1 MRRRSTTPYLI
12 LVGTI
17 LLLLSLPKHVTES
30 LRGSVVAFFSPVWE
44 SFTQF
49 KLFTARK
56 FDPQITFQEE
66 LSKSQLENELLKME
80 LARFNEIFQSE
91 LKLQSYLKELE
102 TPAEGTMKLTQQR
115 RKQLRE
121 LLKIELNAV
130 PARVIYRAPSAWNS
144 TLWINAGQDKG
155 LETNSPVVVGDAII
169 GVIDYVGNRQSRVR
183 LITDSGLTP
192 SVRVVRGSKQ
202 QDHLSLQL
210 EELEDYLLRHTE
222 LFQSQEQKKAILSY
236 LDILQKQFKASVNTL
251 QLAKGE
257 IKGSGAPLWRSS
269 GKMLQ
274 GVGFNYDFADDVGGV
289 RDLRTGKL
297 ENDWNDAEIAL
308 VEPQDLL
315 VTTGM
320 DGVFPPGFKVAT
332 VVKVFPLK
340 EGDIAYQLTA
350 RPVAK
355 NLDDLSIVYVLRPVG
370 YSRSGGL

>member
-1 MRRRSTTPYLI
+1 MKRRSTTPYLI
-12 LVGTI
+12 LVGTV
-17 LLLLSLPKHVTES
+17 LLFLSLPKHVTES
-30 LRGSVVAFFSPVWE
+30 VRGSIVAFFSPAWE

-49 KLFTARK
+49 KLYSARK
-56 FDPQITFQEE
+56 LDPEISFQEE

-80 LARFNEIFQSE
+80 LTRLNEIFLSE

-102 TPAEGTMKLTQQR
+102 TPAESAMKLTQHR

-121 LLKIELNAV
+121 LLKIELNAI
-130 PARVIYRAPSAWNS
+130 PARVIYRTPSAWNS
-144 TLWINAGQDKG
+144 TLWINAGSDKG
-155 LETNSPVVVGDAII
+155 IETNSPVVVGDAII
-169 GVIDYVGNRQSRVR
+169 GVIDYVGSRQSRVR

-192 SVRVVRGSKQ
+192 SVRVVRGSDQ
-202 QDHLSLQL
+202 QDHLSVQL
-210 EELEDYLLRHTE
+210 VELEDYLLRHAE
-222 LFQSQEQKKAILSY
+222 LFESPEQKRAILNY
-236 LDILQKQFKASVNTL
+236 LEALQKQFKGTAHTL

-274 GVGFNYDFADDVGGV
+274 GVGFNYDFEDDVSGV
-289 RDLRTGKL
+289 RDLRTGRL
-297 ENDWNDAEIAL
+297 ENDWNDAEVAL

-320 DGVFPPGFKVAT
+320 DGVFPAGFKVAT

-370 YSRSGGL
+370 YIAN